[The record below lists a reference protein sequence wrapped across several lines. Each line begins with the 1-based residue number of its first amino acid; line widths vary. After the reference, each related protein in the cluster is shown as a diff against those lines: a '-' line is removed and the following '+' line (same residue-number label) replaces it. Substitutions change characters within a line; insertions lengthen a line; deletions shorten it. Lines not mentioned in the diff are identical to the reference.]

1 MRSINTADC
10 DLLQEQNIMNRKRSN
25 LVKDPIRV
33 LVVAKHPMVQE
44 GFKLLIESNEEIVVA
59 ATRSFDDKF
68 DEAEIT
74 PDPDVVV
81 VFLGAN
87 DRVEVIAE
95 LLQQWP
101 DLRVVVTVSSDNL
114 ELQATA
120 LELGAVGI
128 VHEEQNPN
136 LLIEAIRQT
145 FAGETWL
152 NQVLLNK
159 ILQRNRKGNHVNG
172 KRSEKFDPD
181 LGIEA
186 LTNREFEVLDLIGN
200 GLKNK
205 QIAERLLISEPTVRC
220 HLSSIYGKLGVDD
233 RLNLVIKAYQRGL
246 LEVSQSPEASDLE
259 IDDLERV

>member
-1 MRSINTADC
+1 
-10 DLLQEQNIMNRKRSN
+10 MNLDRPN
-25 LVKDPIRV
+25 LVKEPIRV

-44 GFKLLIESNEEIVVA
+44 GFKLLIESNREIVVA
-59 ATRSFDDKF
+59 ATKSFEDGF
-68 DEAEIT
+68 DQVEIT

-81 VFLGAN
+81 VFLGKH
-87 DRVEVIAE
+87 DRVEVITD
-95 LLQQWP
+95 LLKVWP
-101 DLRVVVTVSSDNL
+101 DLRVVVTAASENL
-114 ELQATA
+114 DLQATA

-159 ILQRNRKGNHVNG
+159 ILQRNRNGSSANG
-172 KRSEKFDPD
+172 KRSDKFDAD

-186 LTNREFEVLDLIGN
+186 LTNREFEVLDLIGS

-246 LEVSQSPEASDLE
+246 LDVSQPTDETDHVIDHLE
-259 IDDLERV
+259 SI

>member
-1 MRSINTADC
+1 
-10 DLLQEQNIMNRKRSN
+10 MNQDSPN
-25 LVKDPIRV
+25 LVKEPIRV

-44 GFKLLIESNEEIVVA
+44 GFKLLIESNREIVVA
-59 ATRSFDDKF
+59 ATRSFDDSF
-68 DEAEIT
+68 DQVEIT
-74 PDPDVVV
+74 PGPDVVV
-81 VFLGAN
+81 VFLGKH
-87 DRVEVIAE
+87 DRVEVITD
-95 LLQQWP
+95 LLEVWP
-101 DLRVVVTVSSDNL
+101 DLRVVVTAASENL
-114 ELQATA
+114 DLQATA

-159 ILQRNRKGNHVNG
+159 ILQRNRNGNSSNG
-172 KRSEKFDPD
+172 KRSDKFDAD

-246 LEVSQSPEASDLE
+246 LDVSQPTDETDHV
-259 IDDLERV
+259 IDDLERI